1 MGEPSPIGMLGIYL
15 GDSSAPRS
23 QTVITGNFTN
33 RTWAELVL
41 LNIEYI
47 VPQVQ
52 PGAPLLTTNNINNMV
67 VWMNQENN
75 INNKVQPNGAGS
87 WWGQNNPLN
96 NSLGSKSMGLG
107 PYPDLTTAAW
117 MTAMEIVTVFPAIVA
132 GLSSNASPAAFSKAV
147 VSSGWACGRY
157 GVQAAGSDN
166 CLESNHV
173 TASPYWR
180 PPRCAPSP

>member
-75 INNKVQPNGAGS
+75 INNKVQPN
-87 WWGQNNPLN
+87 PD
-96 NSLGSKSMGLG
+96 NSR
-107 PYPDLTTAAW
+107 
-117 MTAMEIVTVFPAIVA
+117 
-132 GLSSNASPAAFSKAV
+132 N
-147 VSSGWACGRY
+147 
-157 GVQAAGSDN
+157 
-166 CLESNHV
+166 
-173 TASPYWR
+173 
-180 PPRCAPSP
+180 